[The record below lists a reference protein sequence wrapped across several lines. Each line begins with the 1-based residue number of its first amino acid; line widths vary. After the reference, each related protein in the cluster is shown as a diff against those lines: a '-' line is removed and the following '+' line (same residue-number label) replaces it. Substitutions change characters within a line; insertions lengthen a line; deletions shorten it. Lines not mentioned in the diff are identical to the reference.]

1 MEPFTVLLLYP
12 DYLSENYGEETYT
25 AWVDAYNP
33 ADAVRRAQKQ
43 ALRAQPNDQR
53 AGSRAIDFGSL
64 AVFEGHLHNLNP
76 L

>member
-25 AWVDAYNP
+25 AWVDAYDP
-33 ADAVRRAQKQ
+33 THAVKLAQQQ
-43 ALRAQPNDQR
+43 ALRAQSNDR
-53 AGSRAIDFGSL
+53 RTGASGADFRSL
-64 AVFEGHLHNLNP
+64 AVFEGHLSNLNP